1 MRSWIF
7 LVLLLVAR
15 TGVSLA
21 QSPAIVQ
28 LAGEASTLR
37 LKTNLYFLASDQLEG
52 RLMASHGD
60 TLASQLVAD
69 GFRQAHLLAPYD
81 KGANY
86 FQAMTAIRSDVVK
99 DVFSIDGKSYGR
111 WDGWVFQGQLAD
123 VPESPLVFAGGN
135 TLDSF
140 FLALPKQDVGG
151 KAIIVP

>member
-28 LAGEASTLR
+28 LAGEASTQR

-81 KGANY
+81 KGTNY

-111 WDGWVFQGQLAD
+111 WDGWVGIHLGNCVSRFYQLH
-123 VPESPLVFAGGN
+123 SSL
-135 TLDSF
+135 LDMMFICFDSQF
-140 FLALPKQDVGG
+140 S
-151 KAIIVP
+151 